1 MKKASRFVNNSDSS
15 FIRPF
20 LLPPH
25 GRASYRTRQL
35 FGKWRHVRE
44 SVRES
49 LGQFLIHF
57 QRRLGWIPGEA
68 IGSIDAF
75 SWEGR
80 THPVLHW
87 RRHEANRL
95 RVLRFLT
102 NDQQHL
108 CASPF
113 PRCSEVLDLV
123 QSYLIERQM
132 SR

>member
-1 MKKASRFVNNSDSS
+1 MKKASRFVNSSDRS

-20 LLPPH
+20 LLTSARPRQLPH
-25 GRASYRTRQL
+25 RQL

-87 RRHEANRL
+87 RRHETNGLCGLRL
-95 RVLRFLT
+95 LT

-113 PRCSEVLDLV
+113 PRRSEVLDLV
-123 QSYLIERQM
+123 QSYLV
-132 SR
+132 